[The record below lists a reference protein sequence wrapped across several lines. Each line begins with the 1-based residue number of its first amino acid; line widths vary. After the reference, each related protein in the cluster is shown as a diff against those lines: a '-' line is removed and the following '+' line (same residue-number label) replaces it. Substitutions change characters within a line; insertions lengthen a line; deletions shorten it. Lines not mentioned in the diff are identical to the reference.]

1 MSAEWQAKQ
10 LLLTAS
16 ALALP
21 GNRLP
26 PAGRS
31 TVVDEGRQIL
41 NLGAQR
47 GRPRL
52 LYPGSDTTS
61 LLSRKKQS

>member
-1 MSAEWQAKQ
+1 VAGQAV
-10 LLLTAS
+10 
-16 ALALP
+16 
-21 GNRLP
+21 
-26 PAGRS
+26 
-31 TVVDEGRQIL
+31 VVDGIGAGAAGEQAVACREIYRRRFEGRQIL

-61 LLSRKKQS
+61 LPSRKKQS